1 MKLKDLL
8 PTNNEHNPVEH
19 RLFEIT
25 LFLTVL
31 VFYFWTVAGLLFG
44 YQWPVMSIYAF
55 GSIVYTALYFFHKRG
70 ASLRYVSAA
79 YYIIVFIFLGLAW
92 MPSGGLKGAISY
104 FFVLVFLS
112 GLLVLDPRD
121 FKLFILLSIGM
132 VLGLTTFE
140 FYDPD
145 AAAPYLDQFALLRDL
160 AIANV
165 IMLGLLAI
173 TMFIF
178 KSAYA
183 RDRVQLTRTNNNLER
198 EKQKAQI
205 ADRAKTTFLAN
216 ISHEMR
222 TPLNGIV
229 GTAELLDQTNLN
241 EEQKILVRDLVYSSD
256 ILRNLI
262 SDVLDLTMIE
272 EDKMVLLENQFD
284 YHKVIGEV
292 VNFFHPVLSEKI
304 EVNLVH
310 ESDYSIPVRLLGD
323 AGRLR
328 QVLINLVNNA
338 LKFTEKGQV
347 TIRSKLISKVED
359 RAIIKTWV
367 EDTGSGIPEELQPYI
382 FEKFHRDNSNPAVE
396 GTGLGLAISKRIV
409 TMMGGNIQLEESTGI
424 GSVFSF
430 ILPFKVNEGVEE
442 KEQPKLRYEVDFS
455 GLKILV
461 AEDQAINQMVL
472 IKMLNNL
479 GVSDIHLAEDGQ
491 KAVNLALKGDYDF
504 ILMDIRMPEKSG
516 IEAAKEILEHE
527 RDRHPVIISIT
538 ANALKVDQEACFA
551 VGIKDFISKPFSM
564 EVLRSTLGKYV

>member
-1 MKLKDLL
+1 LKLKDLL
-8 PTNNEHNPVEH
+8 PTNNEEHPVER

-25 LFLTVL
+25 LFLTVM
-31 VFYFWTVAGLLFG
+31 VFYFWTIAGTFFG
-44 YQWPVMSIYAF
+44 YQWPVMAIYAA
-55 GSIVYTALYFFHKRG
+55 GSILYSTLYVLHKSGVAHRRVT
-70 ASLRYVSAA
+70 LA
-79 YYIIVFIFLGLAW
+79 YYALLFIILGLAW

-132 VLGLTTFE
+132 VLGLTTYE
-140 FYDPD
+140 FYDPE
-145 AAAPYLDQFALLRDL
+145 AAAPYLDQFGLLRDL

-178 KSAYA
+178 KKAYA
-183 RDRVQLTRTNNNLER
+183 RDRVQLTRSNNSLER
-198 EKQKAQI
+198 EKRKAQI
-205 ADRAKTTFLAN
+205 ADRAKSAFLAN

-229 GTAELLDQTNLN
+229 GTAELLDQTELT
-241 EEQKILVRDLVYSSD
+241 EEQKMLVMDLVYSSD

-272 EDKMVLLENQFD
+272 EDKMVLLSTQFD
-284 YHKVIGEV
+284 YHKVIGDV
-292 VNFFHPVLSEKI
+292 VNFFQPVVNEKLEI
-304 EVNLVH
+304 NMVH

-323 AGRLR
+323 ASRLR

-338 LKFTEKGQV
+338 LKFTEKGQI
-347 TIRSKLISKVED
+347 TIRSKLISKLEGKV
-359 RAIIKTWV
+359 IVKTWV
-367 EDTGSGIPEELQPYI
+367 EDTGSGIAEEHQPFI
-382 FEKFHRDNSNPAVE
+382 FEKFHRDNSNPAIE

-409 TMMGGNIQLEESTGI
+409 TMMGGHIQLDESTGF

-430 ILPFKVNEGVEE
+430 TLPFEVHDGA
-442 KEQPKLRYEVDFS
+442 EQMVKPKLNYELDFS
-455 GLKILV
+455 GLKVLV

-472 IKMLNNL
+472 IKMLSNL
-479 GVSDIHLAEDGQ
+479 GVESIHLAENGQ
-491 KAVNLALKGDYDF
+491 KAVEMALVGKYDF

-516 IEAAKEILEHE
+516 IDAAREIMAQMTTQ
-527 RDRHPVIISIT
+527 PVIIAIT
-538 ANALKVDQEACFA
+538 ANALKVDQESCFE